1 MAAIQFIAKRQRAW
15 QIIVFNDG
23 LREVRD
29 FLQENISENHLDENN
44 MPYLK
49 KIIYLYSEQ
58 DLNYRELHY
67 RILNKRKKLL
77 KKKNEGKKQSLLL
90 QVEE

>member
-29 FLQENISENHLDENN
+29 FLQQNISENHLDENN

-58 DLNYRELHY
+58 DPYYRELHY
-67 RILNKRKKLL
+67 RVLNKRKKLL
-77 KKKNEGKKQSLLL
+77 KKKNEGKKQSLL
-90 QVEE
+90 